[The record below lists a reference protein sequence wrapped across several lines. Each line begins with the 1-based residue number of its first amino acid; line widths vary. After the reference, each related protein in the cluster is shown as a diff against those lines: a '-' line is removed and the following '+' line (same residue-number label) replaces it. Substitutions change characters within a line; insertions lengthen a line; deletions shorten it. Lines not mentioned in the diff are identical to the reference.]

1 MWQRYFRMWQ
11 RYFFSMWHICSVCHL
26 CVHPRQVLGHA
37 GVHIGH
43 VLTVGGTPWRHTRQD
58 PLAVLLANK
67 RATGVTLDAKTNK
80 IKNKKIK
87 NNNLRTICSWSKINS
102 IIYIVLTLQADSVP
116 PPTQMCV
123 ERMLWKSHRQLQ
135 SELVKTFICT
145 CCKTSAT
152 PPSAVIKGYIKHPFV
167 KCVVWKYYEFFK

>member
-87 NNNLRTICSWSKINS
+87 NNNLRTIFLKYVLGWRSIVLYTVYLHYRQIQSRHLHKCAWKECSGKAIANCSQNWSKRLSARAAIR
-102 IIYIVLTLQADSVP
+102 LLH
-116 PPTQMCV
+116 
-123 ERMLWKSHRQLQ
+123 HRRL
-135 SELVKTFICT
+135 
-145 CCKTSAT
+145 
-152 PPSAVIKGYIKHPFV
+152 
-167 KCVVWKYYEFFK
+167 